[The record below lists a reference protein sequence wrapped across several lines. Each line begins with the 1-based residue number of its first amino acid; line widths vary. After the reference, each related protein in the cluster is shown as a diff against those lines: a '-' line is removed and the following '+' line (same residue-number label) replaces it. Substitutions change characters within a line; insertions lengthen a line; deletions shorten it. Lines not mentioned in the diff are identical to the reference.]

1 MALTMVMGLAL
12 LVYALAEKLL
22 RDSLKAQNV
31 FVPNQLGKPTQN
43 LTIRRAF
50 QVFEDVHLLEIHFPD
65 GSIVRKLM
73 NFREIH
79 RKIVDA
85 LGSFVQ
91 KSYFAPS

>member
-1 MALTMVMGLAL
+1 MAL

-22 RDSLKAQNV
+22 RDRLKSQNV
-31 FVPNQLGKPTQN
+31 FVPDQLGKPTQK

-50 QVFEDVHLLEIHFPD
+50 PVFEDVHLLEIYSPD
-65 GSIVRKLM
+65 GSLVRKLM

-85 LGSFVQ
+85 LGPFVQ
-91 KSYFAPS
+91 KSYFVPS